1 MRARKS
7 EKERERE
14 SLKPL
19 FMSLAHGHAEPA
31 PEDIE
36 DQAHIAMRATRRRN
50 GPPSLS
56 SLVQSRS
63 KAVLLASQA
72 LFVAVCF
79 CILLRHGVR
88 MSDERAST
96 APGLRQGWIGGRLVD
111 LSDVQWRGF
120 RGSIGPL
127 AVVFGAFGGI
137 SRLLFGREH
146 GHGTPSL
153 APSLAPGSL
162 LHESAGRRVAFLVA
176 SSVGF
181 LVYLHGRCAV
191 YVYAIVSL
199 SWLLTQWL
207 KGAPMPSRLKT
218 LLVWVWHVGVLM
230 VVKGTDGF
238 SSTLPFPA
246 QNSIVSWLW
255 GLDEALSGGLQRVLG
270 RTFSRGVFRWE
281 VCYNITM
288 LRLISQSLDIL
299 WGAQAAQKTDTTDVQ
314 KTDTKLGRADRGG
327 YWVAVAHALYPPLY
341 LAGPIITYSDFE
353 MQVMGP
359 RDGAVES
366 RAGATGAPV
375 EERVTTYALR
385 TALDMLAIELM
396 SHFLYFNSI
405 ATNHL
410 LTRRAATPVTPLDVA
425 TCGWWVLAFTW
436 LKFCVIWRFF
446 RLAALVEGIRPPEN
460 MRKCFAMNYDVQG
473 FWKNWHASFNR
484 WLVKYMY
491 VPAGGSRY
499 QMLVV
504 WPIFI
509 FVALW
514 HDVEVRLLGWAVL
527 MILAFMPELLVKR
540 AFARP
545 KWDWVRRR
553 HPTALWVAKS
563 LAATVT
569 ISSLMVG
576 NMVGFVVGLD
586 GMGAFLTQLL
596 GSPKLV
602 AASLVSFFSAASLM
616 LTFEDWLY
624 WAR

>member
-1 MRARKS
+1 MDAPS
-7 EKERERE
+7 
-14 SLKPL
+14 PL
-19 FMSLAHGHAEPA
+19 TSPD
-31 PEDIE
+31 DIE
-36 DQAHIAMRATRRRN
+36 DQKHLAMPATTRRRRA
-50 GPPSLS
+50 GRPSVW
-56 SLVQSRS
+56 SLVQSRP
-63 KAVLLASQA
+63 KALLLCSQA
-72 LFVAVCF
+72 VFVVVCF
-79 CILLRHGVR
+79 SILLRHGIQL
-88 MSDERAST
+88 SQDLAPS

-120 RGSIGPL
+120 RDSIGPL
-127 AVVFGAFGGI
+127 AVVFGAFGGM
-137 SRLLFGREH
+137 SRLLFGR
-146 GHGTPSL
+146 GNGSPSPASSL
-153 APSLAPGSL
+153 APRDLV
-162 LHESAGRRVAFLVA
+162 ETSATRRVAFLVA

-181 LVYLHGRCAV
+181 LVYLHGRCAL
-191 YVYAIVSL
+191 YVYGIVSL
-199 SWLLTQWL
+199 SWVLTRWL
-207 KGAPMPSRLKT
+207 KGAPMPSWLKT

-230 VVKGTDGF
+230 VVKGTSGF
-238 SSTLPFPA
+238 SSTFPMPYIA
-246 QNSIVSWLW
+246 PNSPGSS
-255 GLDEALSGGLQRVLG
+255 GLSMWRLDAALSGGLQWLFG
-270 RTFSRGVFRWE
+270 RTLSRGVFRWE

-299 WGAQAAQKTDTTDVQ
+299 WGANEVQ
-314 KTDTKLGRADRGG
+314 KAEKAEKAEKTVKTVKTGLGG

-341 LAGPIITYSDFE
+341 LAGPIVTYSDFA
-353 MQVMGP
+353 MQVSAST
-359 RDGAVES
+359 DSAVASKS
-366 RAGATGAPV
+366 RAAGAAGSPA

-385 TALDMLAIELM
+385 TALDVLVIEVL
-396 SHFLYFNSI
+396 SHYLYFNSI
-405 ATNHL
+405 ATNHV
-410 LTRRAATPVTPLDVA
+410 LTKHATAPVTPLDVA
-425 TCGWWVLAFTW
+425 TCGWWVLSFTW

-499 QMLVV
+499 QLLVV

-514 HDVEVRLLGWAVL
+514 HDIEVRLLGWAVL

-540 AFARP
+540 EFASPR
-545 KWDWVRRR
+545 WDWVRRK

-586 GMGAFLTQLL
+586 GVGAFLKQLL
-596 GSPKLV
+596 GSPVL

-624 WAR
+624 WAK